1 MVITT
6 IIITILVTVTVTS
19 MDIWNRSRA
28 EVRASLQAKAMV
40 DSMAADFESMVVR
53 RGNDFQW
60 LFAEFDGEK
69 EDYEGDVDEGPN
81 EDPNKILS
89 PSALDL
95 IFFSAATD
103 RYNGEIGD
111 SNTDKGGDVSGI
123 VYKLFYKDPIGD
135 NSNEKFRTFVL
146 YRKIINPN
154 DTFSFETQDK
164 FETPAKSKFL
174 SLLGQTNLKTAFA
187 AYTEDDKDRPEAE
200 KKFLIEAKKNFVC
213 ENVYQ
218 FTVKFYVDAVDKNN
232 KTRNI
237 PITPSSTNKTFIV
250 SGNGL
255 VGPTGVNTGLEEDFT
270 DAALAAGKITSVE
283 VSLTVLTDGA
293 IKQLRGRSFKDEQL
307 SDFIAENSY
316 QYSKLIPV
324 PSY

>member
-1 MVITT
+1 MKANHSKTSHGFTLVELLVSMVITT

-60 LFAEFDGEK
+60 LFAEFAPTTNSD
-69 EDYEGDVDEGPN
+69 GDVDGPN
-81 EDPNKILS
+81 GNLS

-103 RYNGEIGD
+103 RYDGKIGD
-111 SNTDKGGDVSGI
+111 PVTDKGGDVSGI
-123 VYKLFYKDPIGD
+123 GYKLVYKDPIGETNND
-135 NSNEKFRTFVL
+135 KYKTFVL
-146 YRKIINPN
+146 YRKIVNP
-154 DTFSFETQDK
+154 DETFK
-164 FETPAKSKFL
+164 N
-174 SLLGQTNLKTAFA
+174 LLGQLNLKTAFTP
-187 AYTEDDKDRPEAE
+187 YSSGGVNSV
-200 KKFLIEAKKNFVC
+200 EAKENFVC
-213 ENVYQ
+213 ENIYQ
-218 FTVKFYVDAVDKNN
+218 FTVKFYVDAVDNDN
-232 KTRNI
+232 RTRNI

-250 SGNGL
+250 SGTGL
-255 VGPTGVNTGLEEDFT
+255 VGPTGVKDFT

-293 IKQLRGRSFKDEQL
+293 IKQLRGRSFEDEQL